1 MTSRCILLAFALAS
15 TIVFATPHNGSL
27 DPAKGTWQNKDED
40 GDGVLDEHDE
50 FPFDGQRARYP
61 EIVEIE
67 PNDNPSNAVK
77 VAHQLPF
84 KVKGVISNAGDNGD
98 LYQFSANKGDYISAR
113 ITYKSAN
120 FKPKVYFSEQGGFVI
135 NSSQIHTHSALKM
148 AHILTKIPH
157 DGKFNLSVIDDLS
170 GGAPD
175 YSYEIYVF
183 RDNDTD
189 GIDDHAEYAI
199 GIEPT
204 RIDTDRDSI
213 HDFYEYYVKQ
223 GTTLDE
229 DNNGVINLLDLDS
242 DGDGINDEREGSGN
256 ADQDDKLNF
265 LDLDSDNDGIAD
277 ADEKLSAKG
286 WPEDS
291 DKDGVED
298 FIDLD
303 NDGDKVLD
311 IYDAEPYE
319 RVRGFR
325 LSDSPSVQISSQ
337 ASYYDGYS
345 LPRIYRIGDS
355 VVFTGDDFAGL
366 ENPKVVI
373 YNGEEIYNIA
383 PTSHTNSAL
392 IFELNLPLSKYKAF
406 IYTRNKRSNEVR
418 LSPYKAGSPLIF
430 GYASI
435 KVQEG
440 EQYELKG
447 MGFDGKTRIVM
458 GNKTLVPSIH
468 TPSSLTFTIPTGIT
482 KGILQL
488 TNNVGTSNKV
498 RYRVQAR

>member
-1 MTSRCILLAFALAS
+1 M
-15 TIVFATPHNGSL
+15 
-27 DPAKGTWQNKDED
+27 
-40 GDGVLDEHDE
+40 
-50 FPFDGQRARYP
+50 
-61 EIVEIE
+61 
-67 PNDNPSNAVK
+67 
-77 VAHQLPF
+77 
-84 KVKGVISNAGDNGD
+84 
-98 LYQFSANKGDYISAR
+98 
-113 ITYKSAN
+113 
-120 FKPKVYFSEQGGFVI
+120 
-135 NSSQIHTHSALKM
+135 
-148 AHILTKIPH
+148 
-157 DGKFNLSVIDDLS
+157 SVIDDFS

-183 RDNDTD
+183 KDKDTD

-199 GIEPT
+199 GVEPT

-223 GTTLDE
+223 GATLDE

-242 DGDGINDEREGSGN
+242 DGDGISDEREGSGN

-277 ADEKLSAKG
+277 ADEKLNAKG

-337 ASYYDGYS
+337 AGYYNGYS

-355 VVFTGDDFAGL
+355 VVFSGDDFAGL

-373 YNGEEIYNIA
+373 YNGDDIYNIA
-383 PTSHTNSAL
+383 PTSHTNSEL
-392 IFELNLPLSKYKAF
+392 IFELNLPFRQYKAF

-447 MGFDGKTRIVM
+447 VGFDDKTRIIM
-458 GNKTLVPSIH
+458 GNKTLVPSTH

-498 RYRVQAR
+498 RYRLQAR